1 MFPSLISKCLC
12 SSANL
17 AISYKTR
24 KNIFFNKTL
33 TSYFY
38 LKQSK
43 TPNNSICRRPSYQL
57 SKLDYRRVYYNQ
69 VRLNLLV
76 SCNAAIKS
84 KSFLELIIFY
94 SEARTFII
102 PILTW
107 NQVFLGNFFSPFLQ
121 VLILVGSRAL
131 FRLFLF
137 YQCRFCCAHCI
148 LCVLRRPAEM
158 DCSKTSRYLIPRL
171 SFKLPFQKKAKKTL
185 ITIRT
190 KQQEMI
196 TVTKWHFRSMRLHF

>member
-102 PILTW
+102 PILTC

-131 FRLFLF
+131 FRLFLYF
-137 YQCRFCCAHCI
+137 INAGFA
-148 LCVLRRPAEM
+148 VLIVSFV
-158 DCSKTSRYLIPRL
+158 CSEDLQRWIALRHQGTLFPDSTSNCPSRE
-171 SFKLPFQKKAKKTL
+171 KLRK
-185 ITIRT
+185 
-190 KQQEMI
+190 
-196 TVTKWHFRSMRLHF
+196 H

>member
-121 VLILVGSRAL
+121 VLILVGGNEAEL
-131 FRLFLF
+131 CLDFF
-137 YQCRFCCAHCI
+137 YILSMQVLLCSLYPLCAQKTCRDG
-148 LCVLRRPAEM
+148 LL
-158 DCSKTSRYLIPRL
+158 
-171 SFKLPFQKKAKKTL
+171 
-185 ITIRT
+185 
-190 KQQEMI
+190 
-196 TVTKWHFRSMRLHF
+196 

>member
-1 MFPSLISKCLC
+1 MFPSSISKCLC

-57 SKLDYRRVYYNQ
+57 SKLDYRRVYYHQ

-94 SEARTFII
+94 SEAQTFII
-102 PILTW
+102 PILTC
-107 NQVFLGNFFSPFLQ
+107 NQVFLGNFFSLQ
-121 VLILVGSRAL
+121 VLILVGSKEAELCLDFFYFINAGFAVLIVSFVCSEDLQRWIAL
-131 FRLFLF
+131 RHQGTLFPDSPSN
-137 YQCRFCCAHCI
+137 CPSKRK
-148 LCVLRRPAEM
+148 LRKR
-158 DCSKTSRYLIPRL
+158 
-171 SFKLPFQKKAKKTL
+171 
-185 ITIRT
+185 
-190 KQQEMI
+190 
-196 TVTKWHFRSMRLHF
+196 